1 MKGAFISYVFYC
13 IRDEWTYILFKPV
26 FFLKYANIPN
36 CVVGFGT
43 SNGILKLKKKKRKY
57 NSGIAEAVE

>member
-1 MKGAFISYVFYC
+1 MNKIVFC
-13 IRDEWTYILFKPV
+13 LSQF

-43 SNGILKLKKKKRKY
+43 SNGILKLKKKKE
-57 NSGIAEAVE
+57 NITMA

>member
-1 MKGAFISYVFYC
+1 MNELIFCLSQF
-13 IRDEWTYILFKPV
+13 